1 MSEIDRIYP
10 MLARNNPFEDPF
22 SEPDYVLQV
31 KYDGSR
37 VLAIKHRGRIY
48 LMGRSWINDFSDR
61 FPEIVDNLRAIPA
74 TNFILDGELTFF
86 KGKRDVFVT
95 ALATPETKQQYSV
108 KLMLFDAIAV
118 DGRDLRNHP
127 LMDRLEILDDLIPP
141 DLKYVD
147 VVKTYTQQRRF
158 EQIFNNV
165 LDSGGEGVV
174 IKEIDS
180 PYVEDS
186 RKHWVKVKKQD
197 TEDCVVCGIT
207 TGTGKRKSTFGALI
221 LGQYDNDGNMVVVG
235 KCSGFDD
242 ETLEMLYDRIM
253 DMPEVDDYLDEPLRG
268 VKRYIAPRIVVEVK
282 YMEKTKYGKLRH
294 PVFIRIRTDKKPKEC
309 RVAA

>member
-61 FPEIVDNLRAIPA
+61 FPEIVANLRAIPA

-118 DGRDLRNHP
+118 DGWDLRNRP

-158 EQIFNNV
+158 E
-165 LDSGGEGVV
+165 
-174 IKEIDS
+174 
-180 PYVEDS
+180 
-186 RKHWVKVKKQD
+186 
-197 TEDCVVCGIT
+197 
-207 TGTGKRKSTFGALI
+207 
-221 LGQYDNDGNMVVVG
+221 
-235 KCSGFDD
+235 
-242 ETLEMLYDRIM
+242 
-253 DMPEVDDYLDEPLRG
+253 
-268 VKRYIAPRIVVEVK
+268 
-282 YMEKTKYGKLRH
+282 
-294 PVFIRIRTDKKPKEC
+294 
-309 RVAA
+309 